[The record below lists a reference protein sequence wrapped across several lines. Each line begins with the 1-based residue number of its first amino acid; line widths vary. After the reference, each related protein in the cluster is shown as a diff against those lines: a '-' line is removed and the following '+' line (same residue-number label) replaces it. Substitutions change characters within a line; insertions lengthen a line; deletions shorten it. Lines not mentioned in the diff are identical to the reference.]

1 MAWPKNKQKLLDL
14 FSLTRLPGAVRGR
27 GRIWVQVTERG
38 QEESEAA
45 RGERGLWA
53 KGEQGRQAPG
63 LEGWGPGPGVYHRR
77 IKLPYGVWEHHDLFP
92 MNLSSIELSRTAVLK
107 WGVGVGGVC
116 LSPQENSGVVW
127 GHCWLSPLGGGGYW
141 YPVSRGQGF
150 WYRSFVHRTV
160 CMTKNWP
167 ALTMDKAMV
176 ERPWSRTKVVDRVS
190 HRAGCCQ

>member
-77 IKLPYGVWEHHDLFP
+77 IKLPYGV
-92 MNLSSIELSRTAVLK
+92 
-107 WGVGVGGVC
+107 
-116 LSPQENSGVVW
+116 
-127 GHCWLSPLGGGGYW
+127 
-141 YPVSRGQGF
+141 
-150 WYRSFVHRTV
+150 
-160 CMTKNWP
+160 
-167 ALTMDKAMV
+167 
-176 ERPWSRTKVVDRVS
+176 
-190 HRAGCCQ
+190 